1 MQKCRCLLL
10 ILYVVVSHGLI
21 TQDLW
26 QVNLTYHRAVDSKSR
41 PYYLPPYKKLMIRL
55 EHQGTHW
62 INLSLKGQTYQHLS
76 TIFCITPAP
85 VVVNII
91 RQIHPCCLGLPL
103 NMLLGVNRKG
113 ETIRWV
119 GGVART
125 GVKRVGFAP
134 SSSLLVPTSR
144 SGEERRQTFQS
155 CPPAAPAA

>member
-1 MQKCRCLLL
+1 MLLL
-10 ILYVVVSHGLI
+10 TMASSHRTCDRSTWPTIGLSS
-21 TQDLW
+21 LK
-26 QVNLTYHRAVDSKSR
+26 AS
-41 PYYLPPYKKLMIRL
+41 PYYLPLQKANDTIRTSGDTLNKFKPKRGKL
-55 EHQGTHW
+55 
-62 INLSLKGQTYQHLS
+62 INTFQQYFVLLLLQFT
-76 TIFCITPAP
+76 A
-85 VVVNII
+85 NII
-91 RQIHPCCLGLPL
+91 WQIHPCCLGLPL

-119 GGVART
+119 GGVAKT